1 MLRSIISRIIP
12 GNKDTSD
19 PAARRAVGTACCILG
34 VIANV
39 LLSAVKLHSSQ
50 QGGTTCCAQ

>member
-19 PAARRAVGTACCILG
+19 PAARRAVGTACCILS
-34 VIANV
+34 VIASI
-39 LLSAVKLHSSQ
+39 LLSAAKPVHRNKE
-50 QGGTTCCAQ
+50 G